1 MPGEHRICVTTP
13 DLEQCPALGEGFLP
27 NYGESSLRLPALPLV
42 NSDRS
47 SEFLNE
53 ICFLAVFTGASF
65 KVTGVVA
72 FMVVF

>member
-1 MPGEHRICVTTP
+1 MTTP

-72 FMVVF
+72 FVVVF